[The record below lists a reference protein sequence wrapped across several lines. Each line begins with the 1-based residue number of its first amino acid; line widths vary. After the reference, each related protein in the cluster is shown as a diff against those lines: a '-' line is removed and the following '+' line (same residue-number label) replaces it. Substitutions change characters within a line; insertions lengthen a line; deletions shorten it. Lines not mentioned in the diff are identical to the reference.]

1 MSAIPFSMLGSSGAT
16 QSQVS
21 EFQPYPQE
29 LLTKYYMF
37 GYQFDPSSWLPIR
50 QEGEKSIYNPINDM
64 LNPLNMAPDEVLQ
77 TQSMAYIEEQMLR
90 QKWQSVLEKR
100 AFLKQVPAS
109 VRDDVELLYDRG
121 LFTENT
127 TQTNL
132 DTVLQNLIQ
141 RGELGDIDAGRLRN
155 LFAQKTTW
163 MGLLNRARQERNQGD
178 LEGLLQANR
187 DLNRSAGLNE
197 RMSEALAIQAVSRAV
212 DRVPLLSRTYNRD
225 IWAESMDA
233 NLELQRGAEENVG
246 EGVRQQQFQAE
257 VRRFGEENTVLDP
270 VQSSLGS
277 RLSGAPITTGVASG
291 YSTTGNV
298 DTRPRRPLPP
308 LAEMLGMAS
317 PEERAL
323 EFRRERVSREALEAY
338 DEALRTPGGG
348 ARIIDPRVRTRA
360 EVLASEMALPPGT
373 PSLVEARRD
382 PLTQIRIGSYS
393 FRPEMRDPEERRF
406 LEENYGAGTT
416 FTSIPVE
423 LESTRRAERLS
434 ERTRQGARR
443 TAEVVATRSSQSF
456 AEQVAEEARRRRRRA

>member
-1 MSAIPFSMLGSSGAT
+1 MSAIPFELLGSSGAT

-50 QEGEKSIYNPINDM
+50 QEGEKSIYNPINDL

-90 QKWQSVLEKR
+90 QKWQSILEKR
-100 AFLKQVPAS
+100 AFLRQVPAS

-141 RGELGDIDAGRLRN
+141 RGQLGDIDAGRLRT

-178 LEGLLQANR
+178 LEALLQANR

-197 RMSEALAIQAVSRAV
+197 RMSEALAVQAVSRAV
-212 DRVPLLSRTYNRD
+212 DRVPLFSRTYNRD

-257 VRRFGEENTVLDP
+257 VRRFGQENTTLDP
-270 VQSSLGS
+270 VESSLGT
-277 RLSGAPITTGVASG
+277 RLSRGPVLQGVASG
-291 YSTTGNV
+291 YSG
-298 DTRPRRPLPP
+298 D
-308 LAEMLGMAS
+308 
-317 PEERAL
+317 
-323 EFRRERVSREALEAY
+323 
-338 DEALRTPGGG
+338 GG
-348 ARIIDPRVRTRA
+348 AYARPEIAFA
-360 EVLASEMALPPGT
+360 EPL
-373 PSLVEARRD
+373 RD
-382 PLTQIRIGSYS
+382 PLSQIRRGQYSY
-393 FRPEMRDPEERRF
+393 RAEMRDPEERAF
-406 LEENYGAGTT
+406 LEASYPAGTT
-416 FTSIPVE
+416 FGAIP
-423 LESTRRAERLS
+423 LERVSEQRAERL
-434 ERTRQGARR
+434 EDRRRQRARV
-443 TAEVVATRSSQSF
+443 AETVATRSSQSF
-456 AEQVAEEARRRRRRA
+456 AEQVAEEARRRRGRARP